1 MERNLRAPLAGIRRV
16 AKEQGAPLPRL
27 DVLVRTGD
35 TPQSVRRRMV
45 KHPPHILITTPESLY
60 LILTSPVARDMFR
73 TVRTVIVDE
82 IHTLVGNKR
91 GVHLAVSLERVVE
104 LTSQRVQRIGLS
116 ATQRPLDEVARFLGG
131 SG

>member
-1 MERNLRAPLAGIRRV
+1 MDEYFGV

-60 LILTSPVARDMFR
+60 LILTSPVAREMFR
-73 TVRTVIVDE
+73 TLRTLIVDE

-91 GVHLAVSLERVVE
+91 GVHLAISLERVVE
-104 LTSQRVQRIGLS
+104 LAHRVIDLRGDYPHDGKGYASTASTSARSVRRR
-116 ATQRPLDEVARFLGG
+116 ATA
-131 SG
+131 